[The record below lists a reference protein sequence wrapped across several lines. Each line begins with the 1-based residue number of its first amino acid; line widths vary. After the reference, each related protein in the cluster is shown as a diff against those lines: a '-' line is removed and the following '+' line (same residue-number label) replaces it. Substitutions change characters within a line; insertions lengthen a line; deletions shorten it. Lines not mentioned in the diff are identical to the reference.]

1 MHHLLADWLD
11 KQNLA
16 VRWYLPK
23 SLLQP
28 SVVASVLTIRNS
40 AAECH
45 LLQCGHLQG
54 SKLQWYKVA
63 VLWGVICSL
72 SLVHNCLNLH
82 AIQGLGEDSLGKSG
96 KCLLYRGSD
105 FISQDPS
112 EKPGAIPVLG
122 RRLVN
127 FWGSLVIKSRRISQL
142 VSKKNVVWL
151 WETSSVDLF
160 TCIRMLRKKV
170 YCLLYFLVIFLKIIF
185 FLTREFLFFWDGF
198 GQMGFE
204 TSANHENRG
213 IRVLWNLVLK
223 LWFRSPDQMDTW
235 RLKSQSKAFT
245 RLVLQQLGIS
255 EDNRLLYFS
264 TQKPL

>member
-142 VSKKNVVWL
+142 VSKKK
-151 WETSSVDLF
+151 
-160 TCIRMLRKKV
+160 M
-170 YCLLYFLVIFLKIIF
+170 
-185 FLTREFLFFWDGF
+185 
-198 GQMGFE
+198 
-204 TSANHENRG
+204 
-213 IRVLWNLVLK
+213 
-223 LWFRSPDQMDTW
+223 
-235 RLKSQSKAFT
+235 
-245 RLVLQQLGIS
+245 
-255 EDNRLLYFS
+255 
-264 TQKPL
+264 